1 MTCIKQG
8 DRGPEVKNLQGLL
21 NAARETLNGRFIY
34 EALDED
40 GIFGPAVA
48 DALLRYQ
55 ASECWAESDIFES
68 AAQAGPLTMA
78 RLGEGGG
85 SSPSGLL
92 YGPDFN
98 DHLIPIASGQ
108 AVSAGWGK
116 LPAPIGITWHW
127 TASWDLKSCRRVLGG
142 ATALRKGKASAH
154 FGVGRSRSEGIDRYV
169 RIQDR
174 SWHCGKGQTLTIDG
188 EAMTSPDEKGART
201 TVGIET
207 VNIGYARKGVEAE
220 QDWIRV
226 LSGNGRQELLIQPWT
241 EEQVEMMV
249 ELGRYIVSRNPH
261 IRPEHHQG
269 HDDLCPGYKLDVL
282 GFPWVRV
289 LEGIYDESIEDVW
302 TPYFTTSQRQ
312 QALTDLG
319 YDLGAVDGVW
329 GRRSGDALTDF
340 QEDQGLVENG
350 MWTTFVCRAIHS
362 ALRKR

>member
-1 MTCIKQG
+1 MRMTCIKQG
-8 DRGPEVKNLQGLL
+8 DRGPEVKSLQKLLNGAGYGLL
-21 NAARETLNGRFIY
+21 Q
-34 EALDED
+34 ED
-40 GIFGPAVA
+40 GIFGPATGAAV
-48 DALLRYQ
+48 LSYQ
-55 ASECWAESDIFES
+55 GDNDIFES
-68 AAQAGPLTMA
+68 VAQAGPLTMA
-78 RLGEGGG
+78 QLGIDGAGE
-85 SSPSGLL
+85 P
-92 YGPDFN
+92 PDELAFN

-116 LPAPIGITWHW
+116 LAAPIGVTWHW
-127 TASWDLKSCRRVLGG
+127 TASWDIKSCRRVLGG

-154 FGVGRSRSEGIDRYV
+154 FCVGRTRSEGIDRYV
-169 RIQDR
+169 RLENR
-174 SWHCGKGQTLTIDG
+174 SWHCGKGQTLTISGDDL
-188 EAMTSPDEKGART
+188 TNPDQKGART

-207 VNIGYARKGVEAE
+207 VNIGYARSGVKADD
-220 QDWIRV
+220 DWTRV

-241 EEQVEMMV
+241 EEQIEMMI
-249 ELGRYIVSRNPH
+249 ELGRYIVQTFPH
-261 IRPEHHQG
+261 IRPEDHQG

-282 GFPWVRV
+282 AFPWVRV

-362 ALRKR
+362 ALGKL